1 MYSISDN
8 VVTEV
13 ESKHETKHETM
24 ATDKIQSTASPSARE
39 FPPDSSAKI
48 QANIAASDAVIARLA
63 PISVAQFLSD
73 PKGPARLIEMKE
85 LDSWKRGEFVVA
97 QGWATMP
104 GEQEADSGLA
114 REVATRL
121 MEIEN

>member
-1 MYSISDN
+1 MKKEYMKPFAWGMAVGAIVLLIVVFSTGW
-8 VVTEV
+8 VVT
-13 ESKHETKHETM
+13 S
-24 ATDKIQSTASPSARE
+24 STANTQARVT
-39 FPPDSSAKI
+39 
-48 QANIAASDAVIARLA
+48 AAEAVIARLA

-73 PKGPARLIEMKE
+73 PNGPERLIELKK

-104 GEQEADSGLA
+104 GEKEADSGLA

-121 MEIEN
+121 MEIED